1 MAKKGLYYNI
11 NKRKEAGTSR
21 SKANSTISPEAYK
34 NMQEGFPNSK
44 KNRGAYLKK
53 KKFKPHTMY
62 DKNGKPY
69 KANTM
74 QEHLDM
80 KKKGYGH
87 KKKKGAYMKKADAGY
102 KMGKKK
108 KSFPDLNKDGKITK
122 ADVLVGRGVAPAQG
136 RRPQRN
142 VRSEMPYNTSKRK
155 KLIDGSG
162 KEGLYRKKKGAYM
175 QAMKNKIGMKA
186 GKVVRKTLTNTRP
199 VKSKMDMKDG
209 LYRNRAIL
217 SVSADQ
223 VGGGSGV
230 RYYSGEGSSQLPN
243 LARQKAPFRARMK
256 MATAPQDS
264 IPASQIPMMFEDAPK
279 KKKRKGLFRRRS
291 K

>member
-1 MAKKGLYYNI
+1 MAEAKKGLYYYI
-11 NKRKEAGTSR
+11 NRRKKAGTSR
-21 SKANSTISPEAYK
+21 SKENSTISDKNYK
-34 NMQEGFPNSK
+34 NMQDGFPNSK
-44 KNRGAYLKK
+44 KNRGAYIKRK
-53 KKFKPHTMY
+53 GEKFKPHIMY

-122 ADVLVGRGVAPAQG
+122 ADILMGRGV
-136 RRPQRN
+136 
-142 VRSEMPYNTSKRK
+142 
-155 KLIDGSG
+155 
-162 KEGLYRKKKGAYM
+162 KEKGAYM

-186 GKVVRKTLTNTRP
+186 GKVVSKTLRNTRS
-199 VKSKMDMKDG
+199 VKDKMDVKDG
-209 LYRNRAIL
+209 LYRNRQIL

-230 RYYSGEGSSQLPN
+230 RYYSGEGSSKLPN
-243 LARQKAPFRARMK
+243 MARKKAPMRARFK
-256 MATAPQDS
+256 MASTPADS
-264 IPASQIPMMFEDAPK
+264 IPASMIPMMFEDAPK